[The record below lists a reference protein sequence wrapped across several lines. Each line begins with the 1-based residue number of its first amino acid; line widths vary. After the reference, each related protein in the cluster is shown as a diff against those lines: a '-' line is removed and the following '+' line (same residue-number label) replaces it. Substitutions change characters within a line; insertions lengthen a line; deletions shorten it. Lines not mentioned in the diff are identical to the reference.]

1 MPKAHTTAYK
11 RGQAV
16 EWDASQGVVEGTV
29 ERVVTKPTKVKGH
42 VAKATPNHPEV
53 LVKSARTGAE
63 AVHLPEELRPT
74 GNAIP
79 KRKLPKTTTKK
90 KRKATS

>member
-1 MPKAHTTAYK
+1 MPKAHTTSYK

-16 EWDASQGVVEGTV
+16 AWDSSQGVVEGTV

-42 VAKATPNHPEV
+42 VAKASPNHPEV

-63 AVHLPEELRPT
+63 AVHLPEELRT
-74 GNAIP
+74 SGKITP
-79 KRKLPKTTTKK
+79 KR
-90 KRKATS
+90 KRKATTKQRKAAS